1 LGIRRDG
8 YGLVDQRCV
17 DLVCEAAEMT
27 AYVSGDEVDEVMGA
41 LRVGVA
47 LVVVA
52 AKLRIPPKSLAAAL
66 GVPEKP
72 ARWPEPVEDEIDL
85 FEGVERLEGIL

>member
-1 LGIRRDG
+1 MSGYIASDELDEIRD
-8 YGLVDQRCV
+8 
-17 DLVCEAAEMT
+17 
-27 AYVSGDEVDEVMGA
+27 A

-52 AKLRIPPKSLAAAL
+52 AELRIPPKSLAAAL

-72 ARWPEPVEDEIDL
+72 ARWPEPSDGELDL
-85 FEGVERLEGIL
+85 WDGCDRLERLL